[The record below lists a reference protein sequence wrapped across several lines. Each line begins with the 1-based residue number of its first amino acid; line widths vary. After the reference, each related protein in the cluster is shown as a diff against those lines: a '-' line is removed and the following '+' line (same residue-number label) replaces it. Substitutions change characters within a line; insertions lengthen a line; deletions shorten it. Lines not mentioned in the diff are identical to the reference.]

1 MDRFAKII
9 RTLTVPPIMTLAL
22 LLTTFFSGRVFA
34 DKPVFLL
41 SILFLVLIP
50 TIAYPLSGIIP
61 KLKAKGRAGQR
72 TLAFEFSLLGYS
84 AALVYGLVA
93 HVGRGV
99 LLIYLAY
106 FISVVM
112 LVIFNMIVKKRAS
125 GHACSITG
133 PLLLMVYFMGR
144 KIILPCILLLALA
157 SWSSLRLKRHTR
169 SDLLFG
175 MLSAGIA
182 FGVSLL
188 IVAL

>member
-22 LLTTFFSGRVFA
+22 LLAAFFSGRIFP
-34 DKPVFLL
+34 DKAALML

-50 TIAYPLSGIIP
+50 TIAYPLSEVVP
-61 KLKAKGRAGQR
+61 KFKAQGRAGQR

-84 AALVYGLVA
+84 AALVYGLAAPVS
-93 HVGRGV
+93 RGL
-99 LLIYLAY
+99 LLIYMTY
-106 FISVVM
+106 FVSVVV
-112 LVIFNMIVKKRAS
+112 LVIFNKVLKKRAS

-133 PLLLMVYFMGR
+133 PLLLMVYFIGR
-144 KIILPCILLLALA
+144 KIILPCTLLLALA

-182 FGVSLL
+182 FGISLL
-188 IVAL
+188 IVAF

>member
-1 MDRFAKII
+1 
-9 RTLTVPPIMTLAL
+9 MTLAL
-22 LLTTFFSGRVFA
+22 LLAAFFSGRVFA
-34 DKPVFLL
+34 DKTVLLL
-41 SILFLVLIP
+41 SMLFLVLVP

-72 TLAFEFSLLGYS
+72 TLAFGFSLVGYC

-125 GHACSITG
+125 
-133 PLLLMVYFMGR
+133 
-144 KIILPCILLLALA
+144 
-157 SWSSLRLKRHTR
+157 
-169 SDLLFG
+169 
-175 MLSAGIA
+175 
-182 FGVSLL
+182 
-188 IVAL
+188 